1 MRNLK
6 NMHVCILIQ
15 YTVKNKTE
23 KRFPPESF
31 IRLKIRLKILHP
43 IGFELI
49 LLMVPEQLKYIFI
62 ASRGVTSNIIDFK
75 KKFPCYS
82 RSLAPY
88 FA

>member
-1 MRNLK
+1 MRNLQ

-31 IRLKIRLKILHP
+31 IRLKILHP

-75 KKFPCYS
+75 KKFSCYS